1 MPRPEGQFTEALKD
15 ILKSGVHGTQEAI
28 CEELKTLGYKV
39 TQSTVSRGLRK
50 LGAVR
55 ATDSDGNTVY
65 RLGEESAPLIG
76 ASLKDLVID
85 ILSNGSIIVIRT
97 APGSASLV
105 ARHLDHTRPAGI
117 LGTIAGDDTIFIAP
131 FSVQKINKTI
141 QAIEESLLSVRS

>member
-1 MPRPEGQFTEALKD
+1 MPRPEGQFTEALKE

-55 ATDSDGNTVY
+55 ATDSEGNTVY

-97 APGSASLV
+97 TPGSASLV

-131 FSVQKINKTI
+131 FSIQKINKTI
-141 QAIEESLLSVRS
+141 QTIEESLLSVRS

>member
-55 ATDSDGNTVY
+55 ATDSEGNTVY